1 MQRSTLVQLTVGIA
15 IAAFMVL
22 AAVLPSEAQV
32 RRLVFASAGFN
43 ESNRFWT
50 INRPS
55 HLQYDPFLETL
66 LGSFR
71 EITKVVNSLPG

>member
-1 MQRSTLVQLTVGIA
+1 MRLMATIPLKKRGKYAMQQRTLVQLTVGIA
-15 IAAFMVL
+15 LAVLMVL

-50 INRPS
+50 IVS
-55 HLQYDPFLETL
+55 
-66 LGSFR
+66 
-71 EITKVVNSLPG
+71 SLSPAV